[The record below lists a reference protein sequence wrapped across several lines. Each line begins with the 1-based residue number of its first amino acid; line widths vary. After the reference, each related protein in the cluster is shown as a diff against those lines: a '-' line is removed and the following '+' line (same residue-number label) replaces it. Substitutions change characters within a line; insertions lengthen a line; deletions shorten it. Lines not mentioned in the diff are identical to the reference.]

1 MLSMDH
7 FDINIPSITAHL
19 HVAYQDHLLQKSYI
33 SQKEN
38 TRRTII
44 LGVVYVNLNET
55 MFS

>member
-7 FDINIPSITAHL
+7 FDINIPSIIEHL
-19 HVAYQDHLLQKSYI
+19 HVAYQDHLLQNSYI

-44 LGVVYVNLNET
+44 VGVIYLNLNET
-55 MFS
+55 MFN